1 MCPTCFPKPQADL
14 VVPAPHRELLFGL
27 IRGALRAEHGARG
40 GRSMDY
46 YAGRRSGFISA
57 AGQLMATL
65 YGGDYDAAKQSI
77 REAVKA
83 TGQTVAREDLV
94 EADTSRALAVTIAEV
109 ALRVI

>member
-1 MCPTCFPKPQADL
+1 MTGNELPAADREL

-27 IRGALRAEHGARG
+27 IRGALRAEHGVRG

-57 AGQLMATL
+57 AAQLMAGL
-65 YGGDYDAAKQSI
+65 YGGDYDAGKQSL

-83 TGQTVAREDLV
+83 AGQTVAREDLV
-94 EADTSRALAVTIAEV
+94 EADTSRALAVTIAMM